1 MKEKA
6 PMPANNSEL
15 EEQLQRLVDQAP
27 DPAYGPVQVDLV
39 YPSAAQTEDSGR
51 D

>member
-1 MKEKA
+1 
-6 PMPANNSEL
+6 MPASNSEL

-27 DPAYGPVQVDLV
+27 DPADGPVRVDLV
-39 YPSAAQTEDSGR
+39 YPSAPQTEDSGR